1 MSHFL
6 RDSKRVREKAGNDVP
21 SVEKKEINNKNTCVK
36 IMENLP
42 LRVVS
47 LNDGLNE
54 PFLMISR
61 E

>member
-47 LNDGLNE
+47 LNDGLNL
-54 PFLMISR
+54 PFLS
-61 E
+61 

>member
-1 MSHFL
+1 MSPFL
-6 RDSKRVREKAGNDVP
+6 RDSKRVREKAGNDAP

-47 LNDGLNE
+47 LNDGLNL
-54 PFLMISR
+54 PFFLLI
-61 E
+61 